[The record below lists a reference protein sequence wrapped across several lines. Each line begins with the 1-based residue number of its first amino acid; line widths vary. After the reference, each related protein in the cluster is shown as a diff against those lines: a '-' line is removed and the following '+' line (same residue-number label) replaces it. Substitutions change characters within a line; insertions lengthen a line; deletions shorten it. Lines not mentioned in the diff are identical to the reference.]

1 MGKQK
6 LIFLLCGLK
15 ILICYILL
23 FFSLSSIAQTKLNF
37 KYDCSDFVETTRVS
51 VYLKYSDNKI
61 ELLNDTIR
69 KFENRLSIPTNEMD
83 YILSVEFENKTI
95 GKEVLGYPFT
105 LVGSETDIEV
115 NVQFLRS
122 DWLKKES
129 GSIEVIKY
137 YVPNHNLEIQY
148 LPKEKGDEYFKAPFF
163 MLRNNSNDTIYGQY
177 HPNYFWGSI
186 GFLVD
191 SIWSHDFFGM
201 LDMNFEGSSPLFP
214 DSVSIAWVGSFGWR
228 NELPKKRYKYTLL
241 YTTDRKSVGGGV
253 RKHLEKNNFVG
264 WADIKKYYRLIYEF
278 DVE

>member
-1 MGKQK
+1 MRNKINRK
-6 LIFLLCGLK
+6 MKLK
-15 ILICYILL
+15 IFICCIL
-23 FFSLSSIAQTKLNF
+23 FFFGSSGVAQTKLNF
-37 KYDCSDFVETTRVS
+37 KYDCSNFDETTRVS
-51 VYLKYSDNKI
+51 VALRYSDNKI

-69 KFENRLSIPTNEMD
+69 KFENILSIPTGKMD

-95 GKEVLGYPFT
+95 EKEVLDYPFA

-115 NVQFLRS
+115 NVGFSRS

-129 GSIEVIKY
+129 GSVEVIKY

-148 LPKEKGDEYFKAPFF
+148 LPKEKGDEYYKAPFF
-163 MLRNNSNDTIYGQY
+163 MLKNNSNDTIYGQY
-177 HPNYFWGSI
+177 HPNYFWGSLS
-186 GFLVD
+186 FLVD
-191 SIWSHDFFGM
+191 SVWSRDYCGR

-214 DSVSIAWVGSFGWR
+214 DSVSVALVGSFGWR
-228 NELPKKRYKYTLL
+228 NELLKNRYKYTLL

-253 RKHLEKNNFVG
+253 RKHLEKNNFVW